1 MLPAWHVLGS
11 TMKRHILLPFSGTT
25 RLHWWS
31 ALFLC
36 LLKKNALAPQTADEE
51 KLFYQAEVKY
61 VRFGQLLSPEICA
74 LPIPARSGK
83 LTLSE
88 NATPWSL
95 PALEALLDEADG
107 ITLLVSLA
115 SEMAALEK
123 LHGGPTNG
131 IMSYY
136 FHGSPALEWLGLLI
150 ECLYQ
155 RQFMQKMSPLNFPLK
170 IVLGY
175 LPEDE
180 PANRRFNEAY
190 DRILKKY
197 LRTFFAAARV
207 SLIRTPVQENPSR
220 QHIEALA
227 QELGAIIGEFS

>member
-1 MLPAWHVLGS
+1 
-11 TMKRHILLPFSGTT
+11 MKRHILLPFSGAT
-25 RLHWWS
+25 RLHWWN

-51 KLFYQAEVKY
+51 KLFYLAEVKY

-83 LTLSE
+83 LTLLE
-88 NATPWSL
+88 NMSPWII
-95 PALEALLDEADG
+95 PEVETLLDEAG
-107 ITLLVSLA
+107 GVTLLISLA
-115 SEMAALEK
+115 SEMAVLEK
-123 LHGGPTNG
+123 RHGRFAAVAENAALGNGADKMSALHNA
-131 IMSYY
+131 
-136 FHGSPALEWLGLLI
+136 PALEWISLLI

-155 RQFMQKMSPLNFPLK
+155 RNFTQKTHPSNFPLK

-175 LPEDE
+175 LPKDE
-180 PANRRFNEAY
+180 PANCRFNEAY
-190 DRILKKY
+190 DRVLKRY

-207 SLIRTPVQENPSR
+207 SLVRTPVQENPSR